1 MSVDRQEDLLVLERR
16 LRSILGTIIEQ
27 SSAFDGLQPIELE
40 DVIVGRVID
49 SVGVDGLNWQS
60 HELISQLRS
69 TCLECGVS
77 EWEHAFRSLL
87 CWPHEDAVSDYTV
100 DRMATKLGQ
109 LGSPV
114 ALEASVANTF
124 LRCRWPGTEGL
135 TPTVPFRFLRRRIEV
150 ESIFGREASVAHVG
164 DRILR
169 EIEWVSGSVVVSGA
183 FEGSHRLPQ
192 QEAWQRWQQ
201 IRSRIQGFLEAQHQ
215 PPEIVWEIA
224 AVPQPVAGQL
234 FSDPRQMEQQEKL
247 VISCCEADFPISLRI
262 RVPLPIPSATRQ
274 MLARCLR
281 SRISPEIV
289 WDAQPELSIVAGMLQ
304 QLPTQGIHAVC
315 QRTLAFDSVVADGA
329 APPWQGDW
337 IRAREQ
343 FCPLWLS
350 NERVIPPSSVDYFL
364 RNSAE
369 IRPFPVIAIEP
380 FSVEKCRKDAEKL
393 LQKISRR
400 RGGGW
405 DRFEE
410 LLRGAAISPRLLAP
424 ATDRA

>member
-1 MSVDRQEDLLVLERR
+1 
-16 LRSILGTIIEQ
+16 
-27 SSAFDGLQPIELE
+27 
-40 DVIVGRVID
+40 
-49 SVGVDGLNWQS
+49 
-60 HELISQLRS
+60 
-69 TCLECGVS
+69 
-77 EWEHAFRSLL
+77 
-87 CWPHEDAVSDYTV
+87 
-100 DRMATKLGQ
+100 
-109 LGSPV
+109 
-114 ALEASVANTF
+114 
-124 LRCRWPGTEGL
+124 
-135 TPTVPFRFLRRRIEV
+135 
-150 ESIFGREASVAHVG
+150 
-164 DRILR
+164 
-169 EIEWVSGSVVVSGA
+169 
-183 FEGSHRLPQ
+183 
-192 QEAWQRWQQ
+192 
-201 IRSRIQGFLEAQHQ
+201 
-215 PPEIVWEIA
+215 
-224 AVPQPVAGQL
+224 
-234 FSDPRQMEQQEKL
+234 MEQQEKL
-247 VISCCEADFPISLRI
+247 VIGCCEADFPISLRI
-262 RVPLPIPSATRQ
+262 RVPLPMPSATRQ

-289 WDAQPELSIVAGMLQ
+289 WDAQPELPIVAGMLQ

-337 IRAREQ
+337 VRAREQ

-405 DRFEE
+405 DRLEE